1 MRRGLFIL
9 AVFILMAM
17 SSRDAHAVLLFGT
30 KDKVEHL
37 QDLNAKGPNGEALYL
52 GYLVSTHSFMLPYSM
67 SGDYVLVVRGAR
79 DIFYKLPQ
87 EKIEQMQ
94 RTGALPNPLPVY
106 RYTIGDYILGYTLWL
121 TPLVFVV
128 LGFFS
133 TSGRGSGTRSET
145 RSV

>member
-1 MRRGLFIL
+1 
-9 AVFILMAM
+9 V
-17 SSRDAHAVLLFGT
+17 
-30 KDKVEHL
+30 
-37 QDLNAKGPNGEALYL
+37 
-52 GYLVSTHSFMLPYSM
+52 
-67 SGDYVLVVRGAR
+67 
-79 DIFYKLPQ
+79 
-87 EKIEQMQ
+87 Q